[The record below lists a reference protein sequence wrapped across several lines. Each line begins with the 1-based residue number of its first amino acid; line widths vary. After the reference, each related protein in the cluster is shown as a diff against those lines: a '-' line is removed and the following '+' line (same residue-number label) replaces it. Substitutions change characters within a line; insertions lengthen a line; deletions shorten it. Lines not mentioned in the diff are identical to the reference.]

1 MVTEAG
7 DPIIAQGE
15 YTVSVGGGQ
24 PHTGAAVVTHTFRVD
39 GQLALPE

>member
-7 DPIIAQGE
+7 DPVIAQGE

-24 PHTGAAVVTHTFRVD
+24 PLTGAAVLTQNFHVD
-39 GQLALPE
+39 GHLPLPE